1 MNIIITII
9 SELTCKYL
17 SSHSIVVIVLISN
30 NFWYLSLI
38 WYYCFI
44 VIYHILF

>member
-1 MNIIITII
+1 MITLI
-9 SELTCKYL
+9 SELTYKYL
-17 SSHSIVVIVLISN
+17 SSHSIVIIVLISN
-30 NFWYLSLI
+30 NFWYLALI